1 MPLLTREELEADW
14 RARAEA
20 DGVDMTKFRMEIRHS
35 EWGSRYPV
43 FVKNPE
49 EFCYSEKDGHRCSQE
64 LGHTGPHM
72 KGLYWSNTTIDRN

>member
-20 DGVDMTKFRMEIRHS
+20 AGVDMETFHIEFRYS

-43 FVKNPE
+43 YVKNPV
-49 EFCYSEKDGHRCSQE
+49 EFCYAEKDGHKCSKPLDHE
-64 LGHTGPHM
+64 GTHHV
-72 KGLYWSNTTIDRN
+72 GLYWK